1 MSAEKWL
8 GHKFLCTDI
17 HLSLYNGIPEILSR
31 ARYPLCYGFCVL
43 LNNPCRDINQH
54 QCCLRQAKQARKK
67 KVLEY
72 SKDCQFNEF
81 LTPLDKTKS
90 HLSINEKERKQDTL
104 VLLYGKNFSRTE
116 TFAIFTIFA
125 FFYESL
131 CQVRK

>member
-17 HLSLYNGIPEILSR
+17 HLSLCNGIPEILSR

-90 HLSINEKERKQDTL
+90 PSTKKKENRTPWSYFKERTFHEQKL
-104 VLLYGKNFSRTE
+104 SRFSRYLP
-116 TFAIFTIFA
+116 

-131 CQVRK
+131 YQVRK